1 MDFSKFYQL
10 PVLLNYKIMYS
21 KLFYLY
27 TTGPNDRNENIKT
40 NEMNI
45 KKILI
50 RNNDNENYGN
60 KTN

>member
-1 MDFSKFYQL
+1 
-10 PVLLNYKIMYS
+10 MYS
-21 KLFYLY
+21 NQFYLY

-45 KKILI
+45 IKILI

-60 KTN
+60 